1 MAEKRMFSKRIIDT
15 DAFLEM
21 SSMAQLLY
29 FHLSMRADDDG
40 FVDKPK
46 SIMRLIG
53 AKDDDMMMLVLRS
66 FVLIFD
72 TGLLVIKHWRI
83 NNYLRSDRYKP
94 TNFFKEKEQL
104 NLIDE
109 VYEFKEESLGIPN
122 GVPTGTIS
130 ISKSNSIIDDNS
142 NKGVIGGKEKEEDPQ
157 KRFSKPTIEEVRAY
171 CLERKNNVDP
181 EQFVDFYS
189 AKGWKVGNSPM
200 KDWKACVRT
209 WEKRNPNPKPIKN
222 NYSWNNNNSKN
233 PPLDE
238 NGNIDYSCGGT
249 FRGTIL

>member
-109 VYEFKEESLGIPN
+109 VYEFK
-122 GVPTGTIS
+122 
-130 ISKSNSIIDDNS
+130 
-142 NKGVIGGKEKEEDPQ
+142 
-157 KRFSKPTIEEVRAY
+157 
-171 CLERKNNVDP
+171 
-181 EQFVDFYS
+181 
-189 AKGWKVGNSPM
+189 
-200 KDWKACVRT
+200 
-209 WEKRNPNPKPIKN
+209 
-222 NYSWNNNNSKN
+222 
-233 PPLDE
+233 
-238 NGNIDYSCGGT
+238 
-249 FRGTIL
+249 

>member
-209 WEKRNPNPKPIKN
+209 WEKRSPNPKPIKN